1 MKNMYSL
8 ISFRMQNYFVIQVF
22 CLSLQPY
29 EKKKD
34 EIYLGD
40 GWPVGAVARQL

>member
-1 MKNMYSL
+1 MYSL

-29 EKKKD
+29 EKNKD